1 MKFSS
6 SDKWLDQVQSTFRD
20 EEVILLESQMEGHPS
35 SKKTLAA
42 LKPKRWIRAE
52 SDQITIFNGTR
63 TTSFRGDPWEA
74 LKVFRNTKNGWL
86 FGYLGYDLKNFTE
99 KLQSVNRAMY
109 QFPDLYFMEPESLLI
124 YENGEVSLYGNPVEL
139 ENISPGKTESSK
151 PDAVD
156 VKELV
161 TKEEYIKNVVL
172 IKERIAAGDFYE
184 LNYSY
189 ALQTEWK
196 THPYRLFQK
205 MRAVNPVPFGAYIQ
219 MEEGAVCS
227 ISPERFLRKEGG
239 KIISEP
245 IKGTSVRMENAEAD
259 KQSRQELLNEKN
271 RAENLMIVDLVRHD
285 LSKVAKTGSV
295 QVEKLF
301 DVQSFGTVHQLLSTV
316 VAEAANNTDAV
327 DIVKECFP
335 MGSMTGAP
343 KIEVMKAIDNL
354 ENYKRGIYSGAIGYF
369 TPDDDFDFNVVI
381 RSAIVQNH
389 CLTYPVGG
397 AITSD
402 SDADA
407 EWEETKIK
415 AQSLTKVFR
424 KDGELRNEAVSK

>member
-6 SDKWLDQVQSTFRD
+6 SNKWLDQIVSIFKNK
-20 EEVILLESQMEGHPS
+20 EFILLESQMEGHPS
-35 SKKTLAA
+35 SKKTFAA
-42 LKPKRWIRAE
+42 IKPRRWIRAE
-52 SDQITIFNGTR
+52 SDQIATFDGNQTA
-63 TTSFRGDPWEA
+63 TFRGDPWEA
-74 LKVFRNTKNGWL
+74 LKAFRNEKKGWL
-86 FGYLGYDLKNFTE
+86 FGYLSYDLKNFTE
-99 KLQSVNRAMY
+99 ELQSLNKALY
-109 QFPDLYFMEPESLLI
+109 QFPDLYFMEPESLLS
-124 YENGEVSLYGNPVEL
+124 YENGEVSVYGNPVDL
-139 ENISPGKTESSK
+139 NRRSTE
-151 PDAVD
+151 PIFAGEIGEIV
-156 VKELV
+156 VQELV
-161 TKEEYIKNVVL
+161 TKEEYIDNVEF
-172 IKERIAAGDFYE
+172 IKDRIAAGDFYE
-184 LNYSY
+184 LNFSY
-189 ALQTEWK
+189 ALQAEWE

-219 MEEGAVCS
+219 MEEGTVCS
-227 ISPERFLRKEGG
+227 ISPERFIKKEGG

-245 IKGTSVRMENAEAD
+245 IKGTSSRMKNAEED
-259 KQSRQELLNEKN
+259 MLSREELLNEKN

-295 QVEKLF
+295 KVEKLF
-301 DVQSFGTVHQLLSTV
+301 DVQSFGTVHQLISTI
-316 VAEAANNTDAV
+316 VAEAADNVDAV

-343 KIEVMKAIDNL
+343 KIEVMKAIDKL

-369 TPDDDFDFNVVI
+369 SPDDDFDFNVVI
-381 RSAIVQNH
+381 RTAIIQNSS
-389 CLTYPVGG
+389 LTYPVGG

-424 KDGELRNEAVSK
+424 KDGELRN

>member
-1 MKFSS
+1 MKYSS
-6 SDKWLDQVQSTFRD
+6 SNKWLDQVVSTFRD
-20 EEVILLESQMEGHPS
+20 DEVILLESQMVGHPS
-35 SKKTLAA
+35 SKKSLAA
-42 LKPKRWIRAE
+42 VKPKRWIRAE
-52 SDQITIFNGTR
+52 SGQITTFDGNR
-63 TTSFRGDPWEA
+63 TSSFRGNPWEA
-74 LKVFRNTKNGWL
+74 LKAFRNEKRGWL

-99 KLQSVNRAMY
+99 KLQSVNRALY
-109 QFPDLYFMEPESLLI
+109 EFPDLYFMEPETLLI
-124 YENGEVSLYGNPVEL
+124 YENGQVSVIGNSVEL
-139 ENISPGKTESSK
+139 DSRSSEPK
-151 PDAVD
+151 LAGIVGEVD
-156 VKELV
+156 VHELV
-161 TKEEYIKNVVL
+161 TKEEYIQNVGY
-172 IKERIAAGDFYE
+172 IKDRIAAGDFYE

-189 ALQTEWK
+189 ALQAEWK
-196 THPYRLFQK
+196 AHPYKLFQK

-245 IKGTSVRMENAEAD
+245 IKGTSLRMKNAEAD
-259 KQSRQELLNEKN
+259 RLSKEELLNEKN

-295 QVEKLF
+295 QAEKLF
-301 DVQSFGTVHQLLSTV
+301 DVQSFGTVHQLISTI
-316 VAEAANNTDAV
+316 VAEAADNTDPV

-343 KIEVMKAIDNL
+343 KIEVMKAIDKL
-354 ENYKRGIYSGAIGYF
+354 ENYRRGIYSGAIGYF
-369 TPDDDFDFNVVI
+369 SPDDDFDFNVVI
-381 RSAIVQNH
+381 RTAIIQNSR
-389 CLTYPVGG
+389 LTYPVGG

-402 SDADA
+402 SDAEA
-407 EWEETKIK
+407 EWVETKIK